1 MKPWLLMIG
10 GVVLLAVGVV
20 WILQGLGTLA
30 GSFMTGQKL
39 WFAIG
44 LLVAVGGLVALARGI
59 RAVTARRGQ

>member
-1 MKPWLLMIG
+1 MKPWLLTIG
-10 GVVLLAVGVV
+10 GLLLLAVGAV

-44 LLVAVGGLVALARGI
+44 LIVAVGGFALLVRGV
-59 RAVTARRGQ
+59 RGVVTGKR

>member
-1 MKPWLLMIG
+1 MKPLLLTIG
-10 GVVLLAVGVV
+10 GLLLLAIGVV

-44 LLVAVGGLVALARGI
+44 LIVAVGGFALLARGL
-59 RAVTARRGQ
+59 RGVVTGRK